1 MSNNAI
7 VFLVVEC
14 VYLVGILALSFFF
27 LILKKKDSKALNQMW
42 YQNNLPSLLLH
53 KS

>member
-7 VFLVVEC
+7 VFLVVEY
-14 VYLVGILALSFFF
+14 VYLVGILALSFF
-27 LILKKKDSKALNQMW
+27 LILKKNSKALNQMW

>member
-27 LILKKKDSKALNQMW
+27 LILKKKLQSFKSDVVSK
-42 YQNNLPSLLLH
+42 
-53 KS
+53 